1 MADTVSALHWTKTSG
16 EALYTAC
23 IYPSKNGIRH
33 GVDANLG
40 IMQAS
45 SSYCLRVKQAGIH
58 EWGSVYIV
66 LRVIKV
72 RVPLCADC

>member
-40 IMQAS
+40 IKV
-45 SSYCLRVKQAGIH
+45 CLRVKQAGIH